1 MQTNYIQFK
10 QKRELGEIINATF
23 KFIRENYKILFKY
36 FTSLVGPSFILLI
49 AALSYYTYT
58 VPSSILQ
65 TLDFSSGDFIIGFSV
80 LGLSLLIYYSYLYAT
95 IYHYIKSYMKHEG
108 ETDENEISVGV
119 KNDFGRLVILFLVSA
134 ILMFAGFVLFVIPG
148 IYLFVPLSLVAAI
161 MIFKQTN
168 LTDTIS
174 YAFILIKDNWW
185 MTFITLIV
193 AGLLVYI
200 IGLVFQIPLIIYT
213 IVKMMTMVQEGGSA
227 ADVASNSDWILIVL
241 QVLASLIQYILTS
254 ITAIVIAFVYFSL
267 NEEKNLTGTFEQID
281 NLGK

>member
-1 MQTNYIQFK
+1 MQNNYIQFK

-36 FTSLVGPSFILLI
+36 FMSLVGPSFILLI

-58 VPSSILQ
+58 VPASILQ
-65 TLDFSSGDFIIGFSV
+65 SMDFSSGDFIIGFSV

-108 ETDENEISVGV
+108 ETDENEISEGV
-119 KNDFGRLVILFLVSA
+119 KNDFGRLVILFLVAA
-134 ILMFAGFVLFVIPG
+134 ILMFAGFVLFIIPG

-161 MIFKQTN
+161 MVFKQTN

-174 YAFILIKDNWW
+174 YAFTLIKDNWW

-213 IVKMMTMVQEGGSA
+213 LVKMMTMVQEGGSA
-227 ADVASNSDWILIVL
+227 ADIASNSDWILIVL

>member
-1 MQTNYIQFK
+1 MNNNYIQFK

-23 KFIRENYKILFKY
+23 KFIRENYKPLFKY
-36 FTSLVGPSFILLI
+36 LVSLVGPSFILLI

-58 VPSSILQ
+58 VPASILQ
-65 TLDFSSGDFIIGFSV
+65 SMDFSSGDFIIGFA
-80 LGLSLLIYYSYLYAT
+80 LLALTLLIYYSYLYAT

-108 ETDENEISVGV
+108 ETDETEIRTGV
-119 KNDFGRLVILFLVSA
+119 KNDFGKLLILFFVSA
-134 ILMFAGFVLFVIPG
+134 IIMFAGFVLFIIPG
-148 IYLFVPLSLVAAI
+148 IYLFVPLSLVSAI

-174 YAFILIKDNWW
+174 YAFTLIKDNWW

-193 AGLLVYI
+193 TGLLVYI

-213 IVKMMTMVQEGGSA
+213 LVKMMTMVQEGSA
-227 ADVASNSDWILIVL
+227 ADMALDSDWVLIVL
-241 QVLASLIQYILTS
+241 QVLASLIQYILYS
-254 ITAIVIAFVYFSL
+254 ISVIVIAFIYFSL

>member
-1 MQTNYIQFK
+1 MQNNYIQFK

-36 FTSLVGPSFILLI
+36 FMSLVGPSFILLI

-58 VPSSILQ
+58 VPASILQ
-65 TLDFSSGDFIIGFSV
+65 SMDFSSGDFIIGFSV

-108 ETDENEISVGV
+108 ETDENEISEGV
-119 KNDFGRLVILFLVSA
+119 KNDFGRLVILFLVAA

-161 MIFKQTN
+161 MVFKQTN

-174 YAFILIKDNWW
+174 YAFTLIKDNWW

-213 IVKMMTMVQEGGSA
+213 LVKMMTMVQEGGSA
-227 ADVASNSDWILIVL
+227 ADIASNSDWILIVL

>member
-1 MQTNYIQFK
+1 MQNNYIQFK

-36 FTSLVGPSFILLI
+36 FMSLVGPSFILLI

-58 VPSSILQ
+58 VPASILQ
-65 TLDFSSGDFIIGFSV
+65 SMDFSSGDFIIGFAV

-108 ETDENEISVGV
+108 ETDETEINAGV
-119 KNDFGRLVILFLVSA
+119 KNDFGRLLILFLVSA

-161 MIFKQTN
+161 MVFKQTN

-174 YAFILIKDNWW
+174 YAFTLIKDNWW

-193 AGLLVYI
+193 TSILVYI

-213 IVKMMTMVQEGGSA
+213 LVKMMTMVQEGGSA
-227 ADVASNSDWILIVL
+227 EDIASNSDWILIVL

>member
-1 MQTNYIQFK
+1 MQNNYIQFK

-36 FTSLVGPSFILLI
+36 FMSLVGPSFILLI

-58 VPSSILQ
+58 VPASILQ
-65 TLDFSSGDFIIGFSV
+65 SMDFSSGDFIIGFSV

-134 ILMFAGFVLFVIPG
+134 ILMFAGFVLFVIPA

-174 YAFILIKDNWW
+174 YAFTLIKDNWW

-213 IVKMMTMVQEGGSA
+213 LVKMMTMVQEGGSA
-227 ADVASNSDWILIVL
+227 ADIASNSDWILIVL